1 MAKPI
6 ITQSDK
12 LVLPEGTKSAPKIKL
27 IRPMGSSVMV
37 EMLNPDETLGTT
49 LYVKEDSKTG
59 EPPQGYVLALGPG
72 LKEDC
77 GVQVGDRVLL
87 QGSYIP
93 VPDFDHHARKRGIV
107 ELHNIKALIEE
118 K

>member
-1 MAKPI
+1 MAANKK
-6 ITQSDK
+6 TEK
-12 LVLPEGTKSAPKIKL
+12 LILPEGTKSAPKITL
-27 IRPMGSSVMV
+27 IKPMGSSVMV

-72 LKEDC
+72 LKDDC
-77 GVQVGDRVLL
+77 GVKPGDRVLL

-93 VPDFDHHARKRGIV
+93 IPDYDRHSRKRGIV

-118 K
+118 AK